1 MSTEKYK
8 KYLEFMIFTKLREII
23 KHEWRVLVGFLFSLI
38 MLLSFLIFL
47 FYFVYS
53 LLNVKFF
60 YFPFYYLLSIY
71 VILAIFSILIIREF
85 VLYKVLL
92 FPIFGVLYW
101 CENHNIK
108 EVANFLKDYN
118 KDCIKTA
125 VVIVAHFERYNFKY
139 VTKPNYILSDM
150 KVIVKYLKL
159 KRGNDFSFYLNASID
174 DVYKIM
180 ADNNVK
186 EVFFVGHGDSHTF
199 VLDDNTEI
207 FYCEFNNEK
216 YKKDFV
222 HQVHCGTKHGKS
234 LIDYVILK
242 ENKDKCF
249 FFRKKVDSK
258 DIKRWFENEI
268 KILCQEKK

>member
-1 MSTEKYK
+1 M
-8 KYLEFMIFTKLREII
+8 KLRESI
-23 KHEWRVLVGFLFSLI
+23 KYEKRVLIGFLFSLI
-38 MLLSFLIFL
+38 MLSSLLAFLV
-47 FYFVYS
+47 YSVYS
-53 LLNVKFF
+53 LLGVEVF
-60 YFPFYYLLSIY
+60 YFPFYYLLFVY
-71 VILAIFSILIIREF
+71 VILAIFSILIIKE
-85 VLYKVLL
+85 LSPYKILL
-92 FPIFGVLYW
+92 FPIFGMLYW
-101 CENHNIK
+101 CGNYNTK
-108 EVANFLKDYN
+108 EVVKFLKDYN
-118 KDCIKTA
+118 QNCTKAA

-139 VTKPNYILSDM
+139 ATKPNYILSDM
-150 KVIVKYLKL
+150 KVIVEYLKL
-159 KRGNDFSFYLNASID
+159 KRINDFSFYLNASID

-180 ADNNVK
+180 ANDNVR

-199 VLDDNTEI
+199 VLDDDTEI
-207 FYCEFNNEK
+207 SYCEFNNEK

-234 LIDYVILK
+234 LIDYAVSK